1 MAFQLPPLPNFSV
14 TPTPQPDFLQKAG
27 QVASLRNMQS
37 ETALRNQLAPLDVQE
52 KQGAVQAQAT
62 ANQVA
67 QLELKS
73 RKAMM
78 DAWSDPNFVS
88 KVTTGDGAEA
98 SGHGF
103 DPNSMLTELTSR
115 GVEFKD
121 AQSLTN
127 SFLERSKN
135 IALMTKD
142 QQATYEKA
150 HDSLAEL
157 LAPIVDMSVDK
168 AGPAL
173 AAVKQKLMKGPIP
186 GLDQTDAALV
196 QHADLEHLGPMIN
209 VLGLNGRIADFHKKQ
224 SDTAKAGTEA
234 TKAQAELPGGPLQP
248 VEPAELADFLKNPP
262 KGYPATPVGFAKWK
276 ASLAPQAQ
284 INVQSSMLND
294 AALDQSAQRYLQTGQ
309 LPAGMRSP
317 AMSAKIINRAG
328 ELGAGQSISAN
339 SAAFEANKKSYDNAT
354 KTLDTLTAFE
364 NVGKKNL
371 ENFLDLAKDIPD
383 TGVPWINKPV
393 RSLSKDLVGSDK
405 MPAIDAARTVALREI
420 ARITNDP
427 KLSGVLSDSAR
438 GEVEGLIPNNAT
450 LPQIRAVAK
459 VLLQDVDNVHSS
471 VAAQKADIGK
481 RLGLQPSGEA
491 GGGAKYKAP
500 ANAPSATGANGHK
513 IVVDGGKWVDAETG
527 KPI

>member
-1 MAFQLPPLPNFSV
+1 MAFTLPALPNFNV
-14 TPTPQPDFLQKAG
+14 QQTPQPDVLQKAG

-115 GVEFKD
+115 GVEYKD
-121 AQSLTN
+121 AQALTN

-135 IALMTKD
+135 LALMTKD
-142 QQATYEKA
+142 QQTTYEKA
-150 HDSLAEL
+150 HESLAEL

-196 QHADLEHLGPMIN
+196 QHADLEHLGAMIN

-224 SDTAKAGTEA
+224 ADA
-234 TKAQAELPGGPLQP
+234 TKSQQELPGGALSPAAKAGSEAQARLD
-248 VEPAELADFLKNPP
+248 VESSPQALELAGKKATIEANARQVAAQGDPNTAGHMLADGSLTLADLKSRGTTPQYITKAVAAAQKEKPSYNPADEVIAESVAKSQGAQQFFGSANSLIN
-262 KGYPATPVGFAKWK
+262 KGGTLDQLEAQGKRIPANQWPVLNAVEDWQKLATGKGPLAGYAATALGVADDYGKVMGGGT
-276 ASLAPQAQ
+276 ASDHAR
-284 INVQSSMLND
+284 D
-294 AALDQSAQRYLQTGQ
+294 AALKLFA
-309 LPAGMRSP
+309 A
-317 AMSAKIINRAG
+317 
-328 ELGAGQSISAN
+328 AN
-339 SAAFEANKKSYDNAT
+339 SPEMRADAIKAT
-354 KTLDTLTAFE
+354 RDAVQSQRDGRIG
-364 NVGKKNL
+364 NNQ
-371 ENFLDLAKDIPD
+371 FL
-383 TGVPWINKPV
+383 
-393 RSLSKDLVGSDK
+393 
-405 MPAIDAARTVALREI
+405 
-420 ARITNDP
+420 
-427 KLSGVLSDSAR
+427 
-438 GEVEGLIPNNAT
+438 
-450 LPQIRAVAK
+450 
-459 VLLQDVDNVHSS
+459 
-471 VAAQKADIGK
+471 K
-481 RLGLQPSGEA
+481 RLYGEEVSKGS
-491 GGGAKYKAP
+491 GGGNAYKP
-500 ANAPSATGANGHK
+500 PTNAPSATGANGHK